1 MSEFIDRAKRQE
13 ILKDLIQELHA
24 GKSVD
29 DVKETFARLIQDVAP
44 AEIAEMEQSLIA
56 EGMPETEV
64 KRLCDVH
71 VAVFR
76 ESLDAQA
83 EGQPETI
90 PGHPVHTFRAEN
102 EAVEQVLAALQ
113 TALDALT
120 ATPGAAQLKEAR
132 QELVHLREY
141 EKHYLRKENI
151 LFPYLE
157 RHNFSGP
164 STVMWAIHDDIR
176 AGWKTLDG
184 LLAAG
189 PGDDPAAFKAQM
201 SEVFPPLK
209 TAISEMVYK
218 EENILFPAALEKLSQ
233 EEWVEIRAQEPGV
246 GYCYVQPGKRWLSVV
261 SVESEA
267 GDLLTVVPT
276 DGRPGTEPAPAG
288 ELHLD
293 TGVLTPEQ
301 VNLLLTHLPVEITY
315 VDKDD
320 RVRYFSQTKE
330 LIFPR
335 SPAVIGRKVQ
345 LCHPPDSIHKVQRIL
360 DDFRTGRRDVAE
372 FWIHMKGM
380 FIHIRYFAL
389 RDEAGEY
396 QGTMEVTQEIS
407 RIRELEGERRL
418 LDEGE

>member
-1 MSEFIDRAKRQE
+1 MDRAKRQE
-13 ILKDLIQELHA
+13 VLKGLIQELHA
-24 GKSVD
+24 GKGVD
-29 DVKETFARLIQDVAP
+29 EVKGTFAQLIRDIAP

-56 EGMPETEV
+56 EGMPEAEV

-83 EGQPETI
+83 GGRPETV

-102 EAVEQVLAALQ
+102 KAVQGVLTALQ
-113 TALDALT
+113 MALEALV
-120 ATPGAAQLKEAR
+120 ATPGAAQLAEAR
-132 QELVHLREY
+132 RELGRLQEY

-176 AGWKTLDG
+176 AGWKALG
-184 LLAAG
+184 ELLADG
-189 PGDDPAAFKAQM
+189 VLDDPAAFETQ
-201 SEVFPPLK
+201 VDGIFLPLK

-233 EEWVEIRAQEPGV
+233 EEWVGVLTQESGV
-246 GYCYVQPGKRWLSVV
+246 GYCYVEPGKRWLSVV
-261 SVESEA
+261 SAESKA
-267 GDLLTVVPT
+267 GDLLTFART
-276 DGRPGTEPAPAG
+276 DDRLEAEPVSVGA
-288 ELHLD
+288 LHLD
-293 TGVLTPEQ
+293 TGLLTSVQ

-315 VDKDD
+315 VDQDD

-335 SPAVIGRKVQ
+335 TPAIIGRKVQ
-345 LCHPPDSIHKVQRIL
+345 LCHPPDSVHKVQRIL
-360 DDFRTGRRDVAE
+360 DDFRAGRRDVAE

-380 FIHIRYFAL
+380 FIYIRYFAL
-389 RDEAGEY
+389 RDEAGQY

-407 RIRELEGERRL
+407 RIRQLEGERRL

>member
-1 MSEFIDRAKRQE
+1 VSEYIDRAKRQE
-13 ILKDLIQELHA
+13 ILKGLIQELHA
-24 GKSVD
+24 GKSID
-29 DVKETFARLIQDVAP
+29 DVKEAFAQLIQDIAP

-56 EGMPETEV
+56 EGIPETEV

-83 EGQPETI
+83 EGRPETI
-90 PGHPVHTFRAEN
+90 SGHPVHTFRAEN

-113 TALDALT
+113 TALDALR

-132 QELVHLREY
+132 QELAHLREY

-151 LFPYLE
+151 LFPFLE

-176 AGWKTLDG
+176 AGWKALDG

-218 EENILFPAALEKLSQ
+218 EENILFPTALEKLSQ
-233 EEWVEIRAQEPGV
+233 EEWVEIRTQEPGV

-261 SVESEA
+261 SVDSEA
-267 GDLLTVVPT
+267 GDLLTVGPT
-276 DGRPGTEPAPAG
+276 DDRPGTEPAPAG

-320 RVRYFSQTKE
+320 RVRYYSQTRE

-360 DDFRTGRRDVAE
+360 NDFRAGRRDVAE

-389 RDEAGEY
+389 RDAAGEY